1 MTAIEKVQP
10 YNIYRVNP
18 VNLFEQRRSDNQKDY
33 GFFAQQTGYNLGHPK
48 VQGNSTQARNL
59 DFLA

>member
-1 MTAIEKVQP
+1 MNSINAIQP

-18 VNLFEQRRSDNQKDY
+18 VNLFENRKQNTNM
-33 GFFAQQTGYNLGHPK
+33 FAQYQYNLNHPNVTGNNTNNGH
-48 VQGNSTQARNL
+48 L